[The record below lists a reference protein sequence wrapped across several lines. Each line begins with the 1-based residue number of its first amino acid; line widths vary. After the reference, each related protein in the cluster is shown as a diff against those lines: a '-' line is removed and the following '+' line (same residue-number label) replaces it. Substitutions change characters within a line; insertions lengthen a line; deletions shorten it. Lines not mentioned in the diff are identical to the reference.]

1 MEASSLTFDA
11 RDSAPATVKPVGS
24 KGRNC
29 HLPTRKASTA
39 DAHAPSVAIP
49 LRFVLTGIASFI
61 VAMTWLAFRPDL
73 LATYHYNQY
82 IIAVT
87 HLFVLG
93 WLCSVIMG
101 AMYQLVPVALETK
114 LHSEKLARWHY
125 VLHTVGFAG
134 MVAMF
139 WVWNMKQVGHF
150 GSAFGFGVILFAYNL
165 TRTLA
170 RIPRW
175 NVVAVGIASALFWLV
190 MTMSAGLFLASAKCW
205 PKINPLDP
213 IASMHA
219 HAHLGVL
226 GFFVLMLVAV
236 SYKLI
241 PMFTLSE
248 VRNPRR
254 AFASITL
261 VNVGLLGL
269 ALTILFGSAWK
280 LAFALVTVAGLVCF
294 GVEVIAILRSRKRAV
309 LDWGLKQFLVALA
322 LLAPLS
328 ALAIVL
334 CWPGLPMTPLTAQL
348 ETVYGVLALLGV
360 LSFAIVGMLHKILPF
375 LVWYAIYSK
384 QIGRAKVPSL
394 SDLYSERLQKIS
406 FAFLMLGLAGL
417 SVSAALGHERAV
429 QVSGVTLLLGLGAF
443 GWNVAKI
450 LSHLFRPRLVPL
462 VAPKVVASV

>member
-11 RDSAPATVKPVGS
+11 RDSAPVIEKPATPS
-24 KGRNC
+24 GRNC
-29 HLPTRKASTA
+29 HLPIKKASIA

-49 LRFVLTGIASFI
+49 LRFVVTGIASLL
-61 VAMTWLAFRPDL
+61 VAMAWIAFRPAL

-101 AMYQLVPVALETK
+101 AVYQLVPVALETK
-114 LHSEKLARWHY
+114 LHSEKLARWHFA
-125 VLHTVGFAG
+125 LHTVGFVG

-139 WVWNMKQVGHF
+139 WVWDMKQVGHF
-150 GSAFGFGVILFAYNL
+150 GSTFGFGVILFTYNL

-175 NVVAVGIASALFWLV
+175 NVVAFGIASALFWLL

-226 GFFVLMLVAV
+226 GFFVMMLVAV

-241 PMFTLSE
+241 PMFTLGE

-254 AFASITL
+254 ALASIL
-261 VNVGLLGL
+261 LLNAGLLGL
-269 ALTILFGSAWK
+269 AVTILFGSAWK
-280 LAFALVTVAGLVCF
+280 LAFALVTVAGLACF
-294 GVEVIAILRSRKRAV
+294 GVEVLAILRSRKRPA
-309 LDWGLKQFLVALA
+309 LDWGLRQFLVALA

-328 ALAIVL
+328 VLAIVL
-334 CWPGLPMTPLTAQL
+334 CWPGLPLTALTAQL
-348 ETVYGVLALLGV
+348 ETVYGVVALLGV
-360 LSFAIVGMLHKILPF
+360 LSFAIVGMLHKIIPF
-375 LVWYAIYSK
+375 LVWYSSYSK
-384 QIGRAKVPSL
+384 QIGRARVPSL
-394 SDLYSERLQKIS
+394 SELYSERLQVTS
-406 FAFLMLGLAGL
+406 FVLLMLGLAGL
-417 SVSAALGHERAV
+417 AVGAALGHERAV
-429 QVSGVTLLLGLGAF
+429 QAGCVVLLLGLGAF
-443 GWNVAKI
+443 ALNVGKI
-450 LSHLFRPRLVPL
+450 ISHLFRPRLTPL
-462 VAPKVVASV
+462 AVSKPVVSP

>member
-11 RDSAPATVKPVGS
+11 RDSGRATPASAITKE
-24 KGRNC
+24 RNC
-29 HLPTRKASTA
+29 HLPIKKASVA
-39 DAHAPSVAIP
+39 DAHAPSVAVP
-49 LRFVLTGIASFI
+49 LRFVMTGIASL
-61 VAMTWLAFRPDL
+61 VTAMIWIAIRPDL

-114 LHSEKLARWHY
+114 LHSEKLARWHF

-150 GSAFGFGVILFAYNL
+150 GSVFGFGVILFAYNL

-175 NVVAVGIASALFWLV
+175 NVVAFGIASALFWLV
-190 MTMSAGLFLASAKCW
+190 MTMLAGLFLASAKCW

-226 GFFVLMLVAV
+226 GFFVMMLVAV

-248 VRNPRR
+248 VQSSRR
-254 AFASITL
+254 ALTSIVL
-261 VNVGLLGL
+261 LNVGLLGL
-269 ALTILFGSAWK
+269 AITILFGSVWK

-294 GVEVIAILRSRKRAV
+294 SIEVLAILRARKRAV

-334 CWPGLPMTPLTAQL
+334 CWPGLPLTALTAQL

-360 LSFAIVGMLHKILPF
+360 LSFAIVGMLHKIIPF
-375 LVWYAIYSK
+375 LVWYSSYSK

-394 SDLYSERLQKIS
+394 SELYSERLQVIS
-406 FAFLMLGLAGL
+406 FVLLMLGLAGVTL
-417 SVSAALGHERAV
+417 SAALSHERAV
-429 QVSGVTLLLGLGAF
+429 QASCVVMLLGLGAF
-443 GWNVAKI
+443 ALNVAKI
-450 LSHLFRPRLVPL
+450 LSHLFRPRLAPL
-462 VAPKVVASV
+462 AGPKPVVSL

>member
-1 MEASSLTFDA
+1 MEASSLTFA
-11 RDSAPATVKPVGS
+11 APNPAPATVKPVES
-24 KGRNC
+24 KSRNC
-29 HLPTRKASTA
+29 HLPTKKASIA
-39 DAHAPSVAIP
+39 DVHAPSVAIP
-49 LRFVLTGIASFI
+49 LRFVLTGIVSFLA
-61 VAMTWLAFRPDL
+61 AMTWLVFRPDL

-139 WVWNMKQVGHF
+139 WVWDMKQVGHF

-165 TRTLA
+165 TRTLL

-190 MTMSAGLFLASAKCW
+190 MTMVAGLFLASAKCW
-205 PKINPLDP
+205 PQINPLDP

-226 GFFVLMLVAV
+226 GFFVMMLVAV

-241 PMFTLSE
+241 PMFTLGE
-248 VRNPRR
+248 LRNPRR
-254 AFASITL
+254 AFASIIL
-261 VNVGLLGL
+261 LNVGLLGL
-269 ALTILFGSAWK
+269 AFAILLGSVWK
-280 LAFALVTVAGLVCF
+280 LAFALVAIAGLVCF
-294 GVEVIAILRSRKRAV
+294 GIEVAAILRSRKRAV
-309 LDWGLKQFLVALA
+309 IDWGLKQFLVALA
-322 LLAPLS
+322 LLVPLS

-334 CWPGLPMTPLTAQL
+334 CWPGLPLTALTAQL
-348 ETVYGVLALLGV
+348 ETVYGLLALLGV
-360 LSFAIVGMLHKILPF
+360 LSFAIVGMLHKIIPF
-375 LVWYAIYSK
+375 LVWYASYSK

-406 FAFLMLGLAGL
+406 LVFLMLGLVGMCL
-417 SVSAALGHERAV
+417 SAALGHERAV
-429 QVSGVTLLLGLGAF
+429 QASLVALLLGLGAF

-450 LSHLFRPRLVPL
+450 LSHLFRPRLTPL
-462 VAPKVVASV
+462 VASKLIASS

>member
-11 RDSAPATVKPVGS
+11 RDSAPATVKPVES
-24 KGRNC
+24 KSRNC
-29 HLPTRKASTA
+29 HLPTKKASIA

-61 VAMTWLAFRPDL
+61 AAMTWLAFRPDL

-114 LHSEKLARWHY
+114 LYSEKLARWHY

-139 WVWNMKQVGHF
+139 WVWDMKQVGHF

-165 TRTLA
+165 TRTLL

-175 NVVAVGIASALFWLV
+175 NVVAVGITSALFWLV
-190 MTMSAGLFLASAKCW
+190 MTMVAGLFLASAKCW

-226 GFFVLMLVAV
+226 GFFVMMLVAV

-254 AFASITL
+254 ALTSIVL
-261 VNVGLLGL
+261 LNVGLLGL
-269 ALTILFGSAWK
+269 AFTVLLGSAWK
-280 LAFALVTVAGLVCF
+280 LAFALVAIAGLVCF
-294 GVEVIAILRSRKRAV
+294 GVEVLAILRSRKRAV

-328 ALAIVL
+328 ALAIML
-334 CWPGLPMTPLTAQL
+334 CWPGLPLTALTAQL
-348 ETVYGVLALLGV
+348 ETVYGLLALLGV
-360 LSFAIVGMLHKILPF
+360 LSFAIVGMLHKVIPF
-375 LVWYAIYSK
+375 LVWYASYSK

-406 FAFLMLGLAGL
+406 FAFLMLGLASMCL
-417 SVSAALGHERAV
+417 SAALGHERAV
-429 QVSGVTLLLGLGAF
+429 QASLVALLLGLGAF

-450 LSHLFRPRLVPL
+450 LSHLFRPRLTPL
-462 VAPKVVASV
+462 VASKVVA

>member
-11 RDSAPATVKPVGS
+11 RDSAPAPVKPVEP

-29 HLPTRKASTA
+29 HLPTKKASIA

-49 LRFVLTGIASFI
+49 LRFVLTGIVSFLA
-61 VAMTWLAFRPDL
+61 AMTWLAFRPDL

-139 WVWNMKQVGHF
+139 WVWDMKQVGHF

-165 TRTLA
+165 TRTLL

-205 PKINPLDP
+205 PQINPLDP

-226 GFFVLMLVAV
+226 GFFVTMLVAV

-248 VRNPRR
+248 LRNPRR
-254 AFASITL
+254 ALTSIVL
-261 VNVGLLGL
+261 LNVGLLGL
-269 ALTILFGSAWK
+269 AFTILLGGVWK
-280 LAFALVTVAGLVCF
+280 LAFALVAIAGLGCF
-294 GVEVIAILRSRKRAV
+294 GVEVLAILRSRKRAV

-334 CWPGLPMTPLTAQL
+334 CWPGLPLTALTAQL

-360 LSFAIVGMLHKILPF
+360 LSFAIVGMLHKIIPF
-375 LVWYAIYSK
+375 LVWYASYSK

-406 FAFLMLGLAGL
+406 FVFLMVGLVGMCL
-417 SVSAALGHERAV
+417 SAALGHERAV
-429 QVSGVTLLLGLGAF
+429 QASLVALLLGLGAF

-462 VAPKVVASV
+462 VASKVVASS